1 MSATARPLHALRR
14 WGPGLLLLLA
24 LGVAWELVVRSG
36 RVPAYLLPAPS
47 AIART
52 LADDIPGYA
61 QAWGFTLRI
70 TFGALALAVLSGLLG
85 AAAFALSPRLERA
98 LMPLAIALQVTPL
111 VAIAPLI
118 LIYVSEPAAALLV
131 CAWVVAFFPIL
142 SNSLAGLRATDAGL
156 QELFTL
162 YGASRLQRLRL
173 LLLPG
178 ALPYFLAGLRIAAGL
193 ALIGAVVAEFAA
205 GAAGSQT
212 GLASRLLEAMFRTD
226 MPRMFASLAL
236 IVATGLALYAA
247 CALLER
253 WWIGRWHRV
262 ATGP

>member
-1 MSATARPLHALRR
+1 MRASLQR
-14 WGPGLLLLLA
+14 WWPGLLLLLA
-24 LGVAWELVVRSG
+24 LGLSWEAAVRAG
-36 RVPAYLLPAPS
+36 AVPAYLLPAPS
-47 AIART
+47 AVAAT
-52 LADDIPGYA
+52 LWGDAASYA
-61 QAWGFTLRI
+61 QAWAFTLKI
-70 TFGALALAVLSGLLG
+70 TVGALALAVASGLLG

-98 LMPLAIALQVTPL
+98 LLPLAIAMQVTPL

-142 SNSLAGLRATDAGL
+142 SNTLAGLRAGNAGL

-162 YGASRLQRLRL
+162 YGATRAQRLRW

-178 ALPYFLAGLRIAAGL
+178 ALPYFLAGLRIGAGL

-212 GLASRLLEAMFRTD
+212 GLASRLLEAMFRND
-226 MPRMFASLAL
+226 MPRMFASLSL
-236 IVATGLALYAA
+236 IVVTGLALYGLTAWLEK
-247 CALLER
+247 AL
-253 WWIGRWHRV
+253 IGRWHGR
-262 ATGP
+262 